1 MGPSRIAASL
11 AGRVHYAWVVAIMM
25 FVVMISVVGVRAAPS
40 VLIVPLEHTFGWSRG
55 TISGAISLNILLMGA
70 VGPFVTALFQTLGLK
85 RTVLLALSILCAATI
100 LSGFI
105 TEPWHLFA
113 TWGVLV
119 GLTSGLGGGGLA
131 ATVANRWFVARRGLV
146 VGILMAANASGQLVF
161 LPLMA
166 RIAEGGHWRM
176 ISFVLGGA
184 IAVLIPLVLLLLP
197 ETPRQ
202 VGLTAFGAPPDEDRA
217 PAAPAS
223 GNPIAVAFGG
233 LGRGVRSLD
242 FWLLSGSFFICGFS
256 ANGLV
261 GTHMISYC
269 VDNGITEVAAA
280 GLLAGMGVF
289 DLFGTTMSGWL
300 TDRYDSRVLL
310 FWYYG
315 LRGLSLIVLPFTGFD
330 WVSLSLFTVF
340 YGLDFIATVPPTV
353 ALTNQVFGRAAAPVI
368 DSWIFCGH
376 QIGAAVAALG
386 AGMIRSS
393 TGSYF
398 GAFFISGLACLLA
411 SILVMRIARQSPV
424 AVAAE

>member
-202 VGLTAFGAPPDEDRA
+202 VGLTAFG
-217 PAAPAS
+217 
-223 GNPIAVAFGG
+223 G

-315 LRGLSLIVLPFTGFD
+315 LRGLSLIALPFTGFD

-368 DSWIFCGH
+368 VSWIFCGH